1 MKEFLELISKIP
13 RDMYFFIAW
22 VDVYNWDDG
31 YDQTSIGNFHTLE
44 EAIEATHKFGEDS
57 VNTRGTAP
65 NVYNPGYREYTNDFG
80 IITITFETFP
90 PDIHWMI
97 WGDKIEEASR
107 LFENLDIPIFE
118 EEKLLQTKQYYA
130 YQIASKYYS
139 NFIEECE
146 EELTKSIIQGDT
158 LVPYHIRT
166 ASHLELEAY
175 VEAAVKNDW
184 EALEPCYH
192 DFDTME
198 GADELVEAHY

>member
-1 MKEFLELISKIP
+1 MEEFLELISKIP

-22 VDVYNWDDG
+22 VDVYDWNEG
-31 YDQTSIGNFHTLE
+31 YDQTSIGNFRTLS

-57 VNTRGTAP
+57 VRTRDTAP

-80 IITITFETFP
+80 NFWITFETFQ
-90 PDIHWMI
+90 PDINWMI

-146 EELTKSIIQGDT
+146 EELFKNIVQGDA

-166 ASHLELEAY
+166 ASHIELENY
-175 VEAAVKNDW
+175 VEAVIKNDW

-198 GADELVEAHY
+198 GADELVEAPY